1 MSRLI
6 SDLLMLAGADSHS
19 FPLRPEECEPDTL
32 LLNTFEAFEPLAH
45 EKGFRLSVRLPEEKT
60 APIRCDSERIRQVL
74 SIFLHN
80 AFSFCPKGSS
90 ITLSMKQQEKLTSF
104 CVMDNGPGIPE
115 ETLLKIT
122 ESLTRE
128 ETQDALTS
136 SIGLINVHRR
146 LRLHFGASSG
156 LHIVSGAEGTTI
168 TLTIPQN
175 ISREEGIIC
184 TEH

>member
-1 MSRLI
+1 MNADKEIPFRGGTVHRLFLPKPAEKYVMVIDCPIIFPSDKTRKMSLYRHFPC
-6 SDLLMLAGADSHS
+6 SHWWRIPS
-19 FPLRPEECEPDTL
+19 KHCCETSSAPVSILVTSEWDG
-32 LLNTFEAFEPLAH
+32 NN
-45 EKGFRLSVRLPEEKT
+45 LS
-60 APIRCDSERIRQVL
+60 IQVL
-74 SIFLHN
+74 
-80 AFSFCPKGSS
+80 
-90 ITLSMKQQEKLTSF
+90 
-104 CVMDNGPGIPE
+104 DNGPGIPE

-156 LHIVSGAEGTTI
+156 LYIVSGAEGTTI